1 MGRLPGAAGA
11 RAPRDAQQRWP
22 ALGVRSLSAVAAA
35 PLLGGAQVS
44 AQSVST
50 AVVPETI
57 TIGDVFHAAV
67 RVELP
72 RGAEPIFPD
81 TLALA
86 SEDMEAAGRVR
97 VSVDSA
103 GGARYATA
111 IYPLTAWRT
120 GTALQL
126 PDVSFAI
133 RSGGAQEI
141 VTAAFPSF
149 VLSSVLPADTAGI
162 APKPAKDVW
171 GANRVWWP
179 WLLAA
184 AALLL
189 ALAVAYYLWRRR
201 RPRAVVVEPGPLISP
216 REAALTRL
224 AHVREAGLVERGE
237 LKTFYSEI
245 TGALRTYLEAV
256 DRDLGADLTTSEL
269 AGHTRRRGAP
279 GPLLELLQFLGNAD
293 LVKFARARP
302 AAADAYRDLDAARAW
317 IEHYAGPAAE
327 PAALEERAA

>member
-1 MGRLPGAAGA
+1 MP
-11 RAPRDAQQRWP
+11 RAS
-22 ALGVRSLSAVAAA
+22 LLSAVVLA
-35 PLLGGAQVS
+35 LLAGSGTVT

-57 TIGDVFHAAV
+57 TVGDVFHAAV

-72 RGAEPIFPD
+72 PGAEPVFPD

-86 SEDMEAAGRVR
+86 GEDIEAAGRVR

-103 GGARYATA
+103 GGARHATA

-120 GTALQL
+120 GTELQL

-133 RSGGAQEI
+133 RSNGAQEV
-141 VTAAFPSF
+141 VTASFPSF
-149 VLSSVLPADTAGI
+149 TLESVLPPDTAGI
-162 APKPAKDVW
+162 EPKPAKDVW

-179 WLLAA
+179 WLLGAA
-184 AALLL
+184 AVLL
-189 ALAVAYYLWRRR
+189 ALAVAYYVWRRR
-201 RPRAVVVEPGPLISP
+201 RPRAVVVETGPLISP

-224 AHVREAGLVERGE
+224 ARLREARLVERGD

-245 TGALRTYLEAV
+245 TTALRTYLEAV
-256 DRDLGADLTTSEL
+256 DPDLGADQTTSEL
-269 AGHTRRRGAP
+269 AGRTRRRGAP
-279 GPLLELLQFLGNAD
+279 GPLLALLQLLGRAD

-302 AAADAYRDLDAARAW
+302 AAADAYRDLDDARAW
-317 IEHYAGPAAE
+317 IEHYAGPVTGLAE
-327 PAALEERAA
+327 PEERAA